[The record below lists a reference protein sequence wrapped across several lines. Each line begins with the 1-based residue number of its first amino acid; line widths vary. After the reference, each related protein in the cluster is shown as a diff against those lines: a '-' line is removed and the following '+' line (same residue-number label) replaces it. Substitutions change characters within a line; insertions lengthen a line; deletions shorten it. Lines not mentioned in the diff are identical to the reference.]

1 VSGSDEQ
8 PEEFECVFP
17 FSGVHGLELG
27 VDERERP
34 GQGDADA
41 AEEQRE
47 PGLGI
52 VGQRGI
58 QRGRRGQ
65 RFEDGAQ
72 FDLSSR
78 RSKACTL
85 SCSPLVTGRSQGR
98 MTSRTFA
105 FAVAWPM
112 SSRSYS
118 ASLTKSR

>member
-8 PEEFECVFP
+8 PEEFERAFP
-17 FSGVHGLELG
+17 SSGVHGLELG

-58 QRGRRGQ
+58 QRWPRAASDSRMGRSSIS
-65 RFEDGAQ
+65 
-72 FDLSSR
+72 SSR

-85 SCSPLVTGRSQGR
+85 SCSPLVIGSSQGR
-98 MTSRTFA
+98 MTSRTFG
-105 FAVAWPM
+105 FAVA
-112 SSRSYS
+112 
-118 ASLTKSR
+118 